1 MSRGISSEEFPLGSA
16 QRGLWRLMLKLP
28 ALRGKL
34 QILNA
39 KTTSLVS
46 LCEAYED
53 SCVTL
58 QRLRSDPFQV
68 NSLMLKEYETICLE
82 IEADVIQ
89 YCIDHTGRVPD

>member
-1 MSRGISSEEFPLGSA
+1 MNRGTSGEEFPLGSA

-28 ALRGKL
+28 ALRGAI
-34 QILNA
+34 QVLNA
-39 KTTSLVS
+39 KTTTLAS

-58 QRLRSDPFQV
+58 QRLRANPFEA
-68 NSLMLKEYETICLE
+68 NSSMVEEYETICLE

-89 YCIDHTGRVPD
+89 YCIEHRGNVPD